1 MEPVF
6 MYWDSVKF
14 EGEHDYK
21 KFKVNFTDGDK
32 LDGVLFKKDKNY
44 FITSLS
50 TNIKIEK
57 DLKKLSDYKKIEE
70 ISKKLNE
77 VLKNGSEHLHENV
90 ELKIKNINDL
100 TPVKT
105 KRKISSKSLE
115 FFDEKTKKK
124 KKALIYS
131 PYKELKLFG
140 LKFQKE
146 NGIIDKYHIFL
157 VEDEKNNLFLEKRL
171 FYDKSKI
178 IEIIKKKY
186 LYQNMIF
193 MEDKGKLIVQPI
205 DFTEFLVK
213 NIEALKDKKVDYFD
227 LWKNHTKFRLDFY
240 NILFGGGALLPA
252 KKTPRIFQKGNSVND
267 SHPIAFDYSGNFK
280 IKGGVNFYLTQELYE
295 RKQSI
300 FRKIPEIPEK
310 IVTGAELQDLRKQ
323 LNDNSFTISKLFG
336 FRNIKNYSIFPAL
349 RTTDFNIPDFN
360 VKVEMKKKSEDAVK
374 KIFEGSFFML
384 DNDYNQSKKTEI
396 ISESRRSATIKNT
409 LSEEAIKYLDKDY
422 IKMKELANEINFKS
436 LNVVYE
442 NFFLYDLDNFIR
454 PSYTTE
460 LQTEFSIYGLV
471 NFSNETKE
479 EKEKLNIISSKNYL
493 KFNTIKDTHKNKLK
507 LELTKVHTKKTF
519 EITDN
524 KVYNFGIL
532 CTENERVGE
541 KRTMKQ
547 KIIDVIRVIGI
558 QKTEYSYLNP
568 VHVHIKSE
576 SVIRKLMSKKTNKY
590 RFVLTSLIFSSN
602 IINDTDTIFLI
613 SDGLNDAKKIF
624 INDSLEY
631 GVGVCYLSEVDNWEL
646 IKGQSKRVQVV
657 FGDSQKFAGQSS
669 HFALTFTTVNLSD
682 ILKFS
687 ITLVDGQNKL
697 IKFKVGEENIPII
710 NFDIEILE

>member
-1 MEPVF
+1 M
-6 MYWDSVKF
+6 
-14 EGEHDYK
+14 
-21 KFKVNFTDGDK
+21 
-32 LDGVLFKKDKNY
+32 
-44 FITSLS
+44 
-50 TNIKIEK
+50 
-57 DLKKLSDYKKIEE
+57 
-70 ISKKLNE
+70 
-77 VLKNGSEHLHENV
+77 
-90 ELKIKNINDL
+90 
-100 TPVKT
+100 
-105 KRKISSKSLE
+105 
-115 FFDEKTKKK
+115 
-124 KKALIYS
+124 
-131 PYKELKLFG
+131 KLFG

-310 IVTGAELQDLRKQ
+310 IVTGVELQDLRKQ

-436 LNVVYE
+436 LNVIYE

-493 KFNTIKDTHKNKLK
+493 KFNTIKDAHKNKLK
-507 LELTKVHTKKTF
+507 LELTKVHTIKTF

-602 IINDTDTIFLI
+602 IINDTDTNFLI